1 MLSVGA
7 PPSPAALPHLIR
19 RQRPSP
25 CILLPFGS
33 RVAATVSIPRPGR
46 RRLIPLTALRRGH
59 RSRKLGEGDEDA
71 GWSQVSDEDDED
83 EDVDE
88 STLPFQEMRQWLRS
102 KPSGFGE
109 GKNYDTRL
117 EDDLWGEIERS
128 RKTQMENLNKLK
140 NKPNMSDDRPKTKE
154 KAPHKAHA
162 SKNIDSNPKATS
174 LGVHVSSSQD
184 PEKSDQMYAD
194 HTTNKYEALG
204 ASVFCTGCLHWVRPL
219 CAPPRH
225 CTGCVRSAHPQR
237 TALGASALRTTKAQG
252 ASVSCTRCV
261 RSAHHHGTALGAS
274 ALRTTK
280 AQGAPFPALGGSA
293 LRTNMALHW
302 VRPLC
307 APTWH
312 CTGCPVS
319 CTGCPVSCTGIKT
332 LTLFDIS
339 NLYAILLLKTF
350 KAYIDSLWGFAAAD
364 EAEPGT
370 RVRIWNLPRKKNIHR
385 DLHHAFRGFPGLV
398 SISPAVIGN
407 EKTREPVCR
416 GFAFVCLASKEAANR
431 FVQAYSRKTLC
442 FGKVEKQIACAVIN
456 TRGIRDS
463 SEPQEDVSVRFSLSK
478 SLKGGI
484 GLSGASDV
492 DIVSQDSDGRTI
504 EDGSVCIGITE
515 KSDVEDMLSKR
526 TCDGTSTNLE
536 DKENSPGHVT
546 IPVLGCLEH
555 GNDLAQKESMPQI
568 RKQRERTSSSKKATK
583 TYQVQGN
590 KPSLPGSMARYVSL
604 VRVPFA

>member
-88 STLPFQEMRQWLRS
+88 STLPFQEMRQWLRN

-117 EDDLWGEIERS
+117 EDDLWEEIERS
-128 RKTQMENLNKLK
+128 RKTQIENLNKLK

-154 KAPHKAHA
+154 KAPHK
-162 SKNIDSNPKATS
+162 
-174 LGVHVSSSQD
+174 
-184 PEKSDQMYAD
+184 
-194 HTTNKYEALG
+194 
-204 ASVFCTGCLHWVRPL
+204 
-219 CAPPRH
+219 
-225 CTGCVRSAHPQR
+225 
-237 TALGASALRTTKAQG
+237 
-252 ASVSCTRCV
+252 
-261 RSAHHHGTALGAS
+261 
-274 ALRTTK
+274 
-280 AQGAPFPALGGSA
+280 
-293 LRTNMALHW
+293 
-302 VRPLC
+302 
-307 APTWH
+307 
-312 CTGCPVS
+312 
-319 CTGCPVSCTGIKT
+319 
-332 LTLFDIS
+332 
-339 NLYAILLLKTF
+339 
-350 KAYIDSLWGFAAAD
+350 AD

-492 DIVSQDSDGRTI
+492 DIVSQDSEGRTI

-526 TCDGTSTNLE
+526 TCDGTSTNFE

-555 GNDLAQKESMPQI
+555 GNEVPWNDLAQKESMPQI
-568 RKQRERTSSSKKATK
+568 RKQRVRTSSSKKATK
-583 TYQVQGN
+583 TDLVQGN
-590 KPSLPGSMARYVSL
+590 KPSLLGSMARLKIKERTVLTGVFSKYSRNVASET
-604 VRVPFA
+604 